1 MTLSL
6 AACLLS
12 SSPSA
17 SSLTSPYP
25 FSTWS
30 SCGSCNADYFSLRLK
45 CCFRSLR
52 NSNPNCKWE
61 KWQENVLNG
70 GKLGRRVAEW
80 LGGEWCLSL
89 TPRGVDGA
97 SLRSLVSH
105 HQSLI
110 PFIFSEN
117 NHFEATYGIRHDTT
131 TERHGNGNDNVSH
144 MLAKTHNSGGGSGF
158 IGTGAHGKGFPYVV
172 SRPALSNYQMDSA
185 SEISGHV
192 KWLYWFPLLVTRDSG
207 GFSLLRTLFRLGV
220 ASLRA
225 RQSVWVQVRL
235 SWDNKKETWQSS
247 KYFIIW
253 LGYLSNMANGLRGRA
268 TALAENCSSSLP
280 KIFVKIPCTKG
291 ITIYYTN
298 GLRVEV
304 KFLSNTPDPIELLY
318 IFL

>member
-1 MTLSL
+1 M
-6 AACLLS
+6 
-12 SSPSA
+12 
-17 SSLTSPYP
+17 
-25 FSTWS
+25 
-30 SCGSCNADYFSLRLK
+30 RLI
-45 CCFRSLR
+45 SHYD
-52 NSNPNCKWE
+52 W
-61 KWQENVLNG
+61 NVVFALCVTQTQTANG
-70 GKLGRRVAEW
+70 KNGRKMFWTAESWGGGW

-144 MLAKTHNSGGGSGF
+144 MLAKTHNSGGEKRIGKGGF
-158 IGTGAHGKGFPYVV
+158 TGTGAHGKGLPYVV

-185 SEISGHV
+185 SEISGHA

-235 SWDNKKETWQSS
+235 SRDNKKETWQSS

-268 TALAENCSSSLP
+268 SASLP

-291 ITIYYTN
+291 ITIYYIN
-298 GLRVEV
+298 GLRVEA
-304 KFLSNTPDPIELLY
+304 KFLSNTPDPIEFFHILQSK
-318 IFL
+318 FSFFA

>member
-1 MTLSL
+1 MGKM
-6 AACLLS
+6 A
-12 SSPSA
+12 
-17 SSLTSPYP
+17 
-25 FSTWS
+25 
-30 SCGSCNADYFSLRLK
+30 GK
-45 CCFRSLR
+45 CSERR
-52 NSNPNCKWE
+52 GE
-61 KWQENVLNG
+61 REG
-70 GKLGRRVAEW
+70 GW

-131 TERHGNGNDNVSH
+131 TARHGNGNGNDNVSH
-144 MLAKTHNSGGGSGF
+144 MLAKTHNSGKGRSGSGKGG
-158 IGTGAHGKGFPYVV
+158 IHRNRGARQGVPLRGVPSSFKQ
-172 SRPALSNYQMDSA
+172 LSNGFGIRNFRACEMT
-185 SEISGHV
+185 
-192 KWLYWFPLLVTRDSG
+192 LLVSVTRYSWLG
-207 GFSLLRTLFRLGV
+207 WVFSSQNSFSLGV

-235 SWDNKKETWQSS
+235 SRDNKKETWQSS

-253 LGYLSNMANGLRGRA
+253 LGYLSNMPNGLRGRA
-268 TALAENCSSSLP
+268 TALAENCSSSLQ
-280 KIFVKIPCTKG
+280 KIFVKIPCTDG

-304 KFLSNTPDPIELLY
+304 KFLSNTPDPIEFFHILQSK
-318 IFL
+318 FRFFA